1 MIEIRRILCPI
12 DFSDFSRRAVNHAV
26 AIAAWY
32 ESTVTLFHIAP
43 VDPVVIEVPDGGL
56 LRSGAHKQID
66 VAALQ
71 AAMQQFAER
80 TVGGRV
86 PVECE
91 LAHGSTA
98 AEILA
103 KAETLPADL
112 LVVGTHGRSGFE
124 RLMLGSVTEKVLRKA
139 ACPVMTVPRSSADPD
154 TDPSLL
160 FKRILCAIDFTE
172 SSMHALRHALSIAQ
186 EADATLTV
194 VHVIEVPADGH
205 EQGLAMPGLDGY
217 VARAEE
223 AARARLSSAIPED
236 VRAYCTIDTVMP
248 TGKPYREILR
258 VADERKAN
266 LLVIGVHGRGVVD
279 RMLFGSTAQ
288 QLVRMASC
296 PVLTL
301 RKG

>member
-26 AIAAWY
+26 AIATWY
-32 ESTVTLFHIAP
+32 ESTVTLFHIVP
-43 VDPVVIEVPDGGL
+43 VDPVVTDMPDGAL
-56 LRSGAHKQID
+56 LRSGADRHID

-71 AAMQQFAER
+71 AAMQQFSESA
-80 TVGGRV
+80 VAGRV

-98 AEILA
+98 TEILA
-103 KAETLPADL
+103 KAEALPADL
-112 LVVGTHGRSGFE
+112 VIVGTHGRSGFE

-139 ACPVMTVPRSSADPD
+139 ACPVMTVPRDSADAD
-154 TDPSLL
+154 TDPSFL
-160 FKRILCAIDFTE
+160 FKRIVCAVDFTD
-172 SSMHALRHALSIAQ
+172 SSMRALRHAISMAQ
-186 EADATLTV
+186 EADAALTV
-194 VHVIEVPADGH
+194 VHVIEIPADGH
-205 EQGLAMPGLDGY
+205 EMPALDGY
-217 VARAEE
+217 VAE
-223 AARARLSSAIPED
+223 AQTTARARLSSAIPEE

-248 TGKPYREILR
+248 LGKPYREILR
-258 VADERKAN
+258 VANERKAN
-266 LLVIGVHGRGVVD
+266 LLVIGVHGRGAID